1 MIRRATYAGLLVIG
15 LTRRAAADEVT
26 EVVVRGEPIGA
37 PPKEPSVA
45 GSVIQEDRLRAPGLQ
60 ASDVLRTQPG
70 VAVHETGGY
79 GSLSTAM
86 IRGATAAQTPIYLAG
101 IRLNDDVGGTADLSL
116 IPLWLVRRVEIY
128 RSHAPLAGD
137 QLGIG
142 GAIFFEPRRPKK
154 TEVGAGAMVGS
165 FGARAL
171 WAEGAVG
178 DDEACVLVGARGEA
192 ARNDYGFVN
201 DWGARFEPGQ
211 FRPDRRTNA
220 DAQTIDAWAMGS
232 LRLGEKGRAD
242 FIANDVEREQGLP
255 GLIFPNTAARASLQR
270 RLAGLTA
277 QVPCANGGCE
287 LVTTSSAV
295 VSHVAYDDPFHE
307 VGLGTTALD
316 QDATRVE
323 DSLLVRLALSD
334 RLAIAPVVRGSVER
348 LNIAGVNFTPVH
360 AQRIFSR
367 MALQGEWAASDDV
380 ELRALASA
388 ECNGTSLDGRPP
400 WTAPGDAAGPTNGSA
415 ACNRF
420 QPSGRIGAQIGHA
433 PLTLLANVGR
443 YARMP
448 TLSELYGLSGAVRG
462 NTALDVETGISAEIG
477 VRTSAPSTSDLA
489 GLAADLFGFVR
500 KVNDLIAYEG
510 STRYIVPFNVGSA
523 RVAGLELLTSYRA
536 APFALFELSATW
548 LDPRNTSPRRP
559 VNDLLPYRSRLTLVP
574 RVELRSR
581 LFARPIDSGKVS
593 VSYFYESSRYVDKA
607 GLIAIPE
614 QGWMDVEAELGA
626 FSEHVMLRARLAN
639 VFNQPRSDLLGYPL
653 PGRAAF
659 AAVEIKW

>member
-1 MIRRATYAGLLVIG
+1 MHLPSSIGRTSWRRSRDGMGSCGSCPTIACPPTCEPPEMRHNTGWPNRSAFATSSAIVSRSAATRRCDAPSSGKRPIRPSRSTSLNSITPPRTRPSGIDHSVIRRATYAGLLVIG

-45 GSVIQEDRLRAPGLQ
+45 GSVIQEDRLRAPGLK

-220 DAQTIDAWAMGS
+220 DAQTIDVWAMGS

-242 FIANDVEREQGLP
+242 FIANDVERELGLP

-295 VSHVAYDDPFHE
+295 VSHVA
-307 VGLGTTALD
+307 
-316 QDATRVE
+316 
-323 DSLLVRLALSD
+323 
-334 RLAIAPVVRGSVER
+334 
-348 LNIAGVNFTPVH
+348 
-360 AQRIFSR
+360 
-367 MALQGEWAASDDV
+367 
-380 ELRALASA
+380 
-388 ECNGTSLDGRPP
+388 
-400 WTAPGDAAGPTNGSA
+400 
-415 ACNRF
+415 
-420 QPSGRIGAQIGHA
+420 
-433 PLTLLANVGR
+433 
-443 YARMP
+443 
-448 TLSELYGLSGAVRG
+448 
-462 NTALDVETGISAEIG
+462 
-477 VRTSAPSTSDLA
+477 
-489 GLAADLFGFVR
+489 
-500 KVNDLIAYEG
+500 
-510 STRYIVPFNVGSA
+510 
-523 RVAGLELLTSYRA
+523 
-536 APFALFELSATW
+536 
-548 LDPRNTSPRRP
+548 
-559 VNDLLPYRSRLTLVP
+559 
-574 RVELRSR
+574 
-581 LFARPIDSGKVS
+581 
-593 VSYFYESSRYVDKA
+593 
-607 GLIAIPE
+607 
-614 QGWMDVEAELGA
+614 
-626 FSEHVMLRARLAN
+626 
-639 VFNQPRSDLLGYPL
+639 
-653 PGRAAF
+653 
-659 AAVEIKW
+659 